1 MKPNSNSKSNANV
14 SSAQSDYDLLAQ
26 LAEEEEGVSPPSEP
40 KLKSKINLVK
50 EFEAAAADGRSALER
65 VRIDASE
72 TAIVPFTAEAEQ
84 VDIHYCKEPDLNDYI
99 TCNGKNCV
107 LCKIGREKTVRRL
120 LPVYLPASGIVG
132 VLPVSPSLRPRAL
145 WPQLFEAMKDGTEK
159 ALFISRIQSDG
170 FSVSAVSLPEDADA
184 GEATIAAFLK
194 DYEAG
199 RIELASVYPHVDN
212 ESLAAIPEIARMLKL
227 KGIKVG

>member
-1 MKPNSNSKSNANV
+1 MPLRRSVLTDPLYSPNRR
-14 SSAQSDYDLLAQ
+14 
-26 LAEEEEGVSPPSEP
+26 PPVA
-40 KLKSKINLVK
+40 KKIDLVK
-50 EFEAAAADGRSALER
+50 EFEAAAEDGRSALER

-72 TAIVPFTAEAEQ
+72 MAVVPFTAEAEQ
-84 VDIHYCKEPDLNDYI
+84 VDIHYCKDPDINDYVI
-99 TCNGKNCV
+99 CNGPGCI
-107 LCKIGREKTVRRL
+107 LCKIGREKSVRRL
-120 LPVYLPASGIVG
+120 LPVYLPASGVVG

-145 WPQLFEAMKDGTEK
+145 WPQLVEAMKDGTEK
-159 ALFISRIQSDG
+159 VLFISRIQSDG

-212 ESLAAIPEIARMLKL
+212 DALAAIPEIARMLKL